1 MDGSRV
7 FCRKD
12 CEGNMSLFVVSMLTS
27 SSSLFFSPHWVI
39 QTLDVL
45 LQVLVVYPKIEPLR
59 IKVRVKYGYREVLV
73 LFGSCW
79 VCIHFHFSFFVLIF
93 SFSNLVLIFYF
104 QLILCLAQVFL
115 STFFFWFSLFTFQ
128 LKIQH
133 KL

>member
-1 MDGSRV
+1 
-7 FCRKD
+7 
-12 CEGNMSLFVVSMLTS
+12 MSLFVVSMLTS

-115 STFFFWFSLFTFQ
+115 STFFFLVFTFHFSIKNSTQ
-128 LKIQH
+128 TLSVFFYNKNATV
-133 KL
+133 